1 MMKKMILIMM
11 IMIGISGCA
20 ASVPKYKTYSN
31 KDPEYL
37 LWCSG
42 EVIVFVDRK
51 GMQHICE

>member
-1 MMKKMILIMM
+1 MKKMILIL
-11 IMIGISGCA
+11 ILIGISGCTA
-20 ASVPKYKTYSN
+20 TVPKYKTYSN

-42 EVIVFVDRK
+42 GVIVFVDRK

>member
-1 MMKKMILIMM
+1 MKKMILIMM